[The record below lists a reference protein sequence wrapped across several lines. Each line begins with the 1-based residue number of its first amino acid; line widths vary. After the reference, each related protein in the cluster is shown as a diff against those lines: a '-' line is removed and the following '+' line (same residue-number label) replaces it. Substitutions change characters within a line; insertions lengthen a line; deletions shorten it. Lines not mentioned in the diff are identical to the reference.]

1 MEQDHVQAVLD
12 NPTFQRLVKKK
23 RNLSWTLSIILLIT
37 YFGFISLVAV
47 APDFMHQSLNG
58 GVTTIGIPI
67 GISVIL
73 LAFVLCGIYVWR
85 ANGEFDR
92 LTQEVVQ
99 QIAANRKAGERS

>member
-99 QIAANRKAGERS
+99 QIAARNKAGERS